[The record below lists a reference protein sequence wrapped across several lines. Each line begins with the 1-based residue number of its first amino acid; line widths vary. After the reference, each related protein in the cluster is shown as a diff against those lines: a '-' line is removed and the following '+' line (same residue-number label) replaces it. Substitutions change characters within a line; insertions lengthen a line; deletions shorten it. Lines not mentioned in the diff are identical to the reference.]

1 MEILFIEIY
10 LLAISTNV
18 GVHFSNLKY
27 FDFILVCVC
36 MCVLSVCGGGV
47 VVVLITFM
55 IFTLFDDIFLGG
67 GKGGMWLGCE
77 RKKFSLAHSDQIFKV
92 V

>member
-10 LLAISTNV
+10 LLAISTYV

-55 IFTLFDDIFLGG
+55 IFTLFDDILGG
-67 GKGGMWLGCE
+67 GGRGECGWGVNVKN
-77 RKKFSLAHSDQIFKV
+77 FP
-92 V
+92 

>member
-10 LLAISTNV
+10 LLAISTYV

-55 IFTLFDDIFLGG
+55 IFTLFDDIFG
-67 GKGGMWLGCE
+67 GKGVMGLGCE
-77 RKKFSLAHSDQIFKV
+77 RKIFSLAHSDQIFKV